1 MSDGPQENQCLTLG
15 IDHLGLT
22 VQLDKTLA
30 FFVEGLGWKQVG
42 GKPDYPSAF
51 ISDGS
56 STLTLWQAKTESPT
70 NFDRKSNIG
79 LHHLA
84 FKVAT
89 EVQLN
94 TLFDRIKNWPEVN
107 VEFAPEF
114 SGKGPKV
121 HFMIN
126 EPSGNRLEFS
136 YDPR

>member
-1 MSDGPQENQCLTLG
+1 MSNDVLQNECLTLG

-30 FFVEGLGWKQVG
+30 FFVDGLGWKQVG
-42 GKPDYPSAF
+42 KKPAYPAAF
-51 ISDGS
+51 VSDGKA
-56 STLTLWQAKTESPT
+56 TLTLWQAKADQPIGF
-70 NFDRKSNIG
+70 NRQNNIG

-89 EVQLN
+89 EAQLN
-94 TLFDRIKNWPEVN
+94 ILFNRIKNWPDLK

-114 SGKGPKV
+114 SGAGPKV

-126 EPSGNRLEFS
+126 EPSGNRIEFA